1 MPPLQHESVAP
12 GVLAAPASAPRASLR
27 RAIAKLSFCPAADV
41 RIVVAL
47 AAYPDRRH
55 SAILAAWLRAGWRLA
70 TGRAV
75 AAPVVA
81 AAPAGAVLPQRPIVR
96 RVFVDAEAEPG
107 LDDFLR
113 GLPRHERGREIR
125 HFIEVALGRAR
136 QLQAAA
142 RDAAPRY
149 PRPPDHSPDHSP
161 DH

>member
-1 MPPLQHESVAP
+1 MPPLEHDSTA
-12 GVLAAPASAPRASLR
+12 GALAAPADSAVPGAAPRASLR

-41 RIVVAL
+41 RIVAAL

-81 AAPAGAVLPQRPIVR
+81 TAPARIVLPQHPIVR
-96 RVFVDAEAEPG
+96 RVFVDAQAEPG

-142 RDAAPRY
+142 RNAPC
-149 PRPPDHSPDHSP
+149 DH
-161 DH
+161 